1 MLWRKPVIAI
11 VFIGDGSCCVVLL
24 WVIIYAVL
32 FSMYISARFHVRL
45 SCWYLLLTSSSPYRA
60 IFVRITV
67 YPVYDQIMQ
76 FESRRSCTVFTKS
89 LRESPAAS
97 NDTCMVLIT
106 RSKQS
111 MVSNRHER
119 QNMQLVA
126 THNADQ
132 VAKMRW
138 SNCAS
143 RPTTWR
149 SAGRL
154 GLADLGVNTQELW
167 SCMSFVNRLRR

>member
-1 MLWRKPVIAI
+1 MCVCRVDIYYSLLAA
-11 VFIGDGSCCVVLL
+11 GD
-24 WVIIYAVL
+24 
-32 FSMYISARFHVRL
+32 
-45 SCWYLLLTSSSPYRA
+45 TSSSPYRA

-76 FESRRSCTVFTKS
+76 VESRRSCTVFTKS

-119 QNMQLVA
+119 QNMQRVA
-126 THNADQ
+126 THNADH
-132 VAKMRW
+132 
-138 SNCAS
+138 
-143 RPTTWR
+143 
-149 SAGRL
+149 AGRKDEMIQLREQTYDVEVSWPTWL
-154 GLADLGVNTQELW
+154 GWSWREHAGTLKLHEFRQQTPEITQL
-167 SCMSFVNRLRR
+167 SNVRRSTDDALPKAAANERGRV